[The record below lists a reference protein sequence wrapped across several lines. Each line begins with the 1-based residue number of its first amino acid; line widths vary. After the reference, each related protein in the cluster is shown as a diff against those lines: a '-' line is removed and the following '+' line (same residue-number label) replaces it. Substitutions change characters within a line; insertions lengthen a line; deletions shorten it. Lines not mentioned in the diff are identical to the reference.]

1 VNRAASRPPEARGL
15 TRDGVRLLAA
25 TPDGLVHARF
35 RDLPRFLAP
44 GDLLVVNTSATLA
57 AALPA
62 QRTGGRAVTVHLSNQ
77 LDNGT
82 WLVELRQGQVTP
94 QRLSDGVPGEV
105 ITLPGGGSVTL
116 LQPYPDPAATRIW
129 AAAVRTGHGPVHGYL
144 ARHGR
149 PIRYSYVPGRWP
161 LAAYQTVFARSP
173 GSAEMPSAA
182 RPFTAGLVT
191 RLIAAGVVLAPIILH
206 TGVASLEAGEAP
218 LPEWFEVPQPTA
230 DLVNLTRA
238 AGRRVIAVGTTCT
251 RALESAVAG
260 GAGQVGPVEDTV
272 ADPAVGPVASPVA
285 SPVDDNVAGPVA
297 GTVIARSG
305 WTSLVLG
312 PEHPA
317 RVVTGLITGWHEAG
331 ASHLALLEAV
341 AGRTLVEASYREAEA
356 AGYLWHEFG
365 DSCLLLP
372 PLPAARSGGRP
383 APAGFAGRRLSR
395 PQAQP
400 AAGAAGS
407 HRLMQ
412 PSSSSVSTGLVT

>member
-1 VNRAASRPPEARGL
+1 MNRAASLPPEARGL

-62 QRTGGRAVTVHLSNQ
+62 QRAGGRAVTVHLSNQ

-82 WLVELRQGQVTP
+82 WLVELRQGQAAP
-94 QRLSDGVPGEV
+94 RRLSDGVPGEV

-129 AAAVRTGHGPVHGYL
+129 EAAVTTGDGPVHGYL
-144 ARHGR
+144 ARHGQ

-161 LAAYQTVFARSP
+161 LTAYQTVFARSP

-182 RPFTAGLVT
+182 RPFTADLVT
-191 RLIAAGVVLAPIILH
+191 RLIAAGVVIAPITLH

-238 AGRRVIAVGTTCT
+238 AGRRVIAAGTTCT

-260 GAGQVGPVEDTV
+260 SAGQAGPVEETL
-272 ADPAVGPVASPVA
+272 AGPVAAPA
-285 SPVDDNVAGPVA
+285 RGTVAGPVP
-297 GTVIARSG
+297 GTVVARSG

-372 PLPAARSGGRP
+372 PGPAARSGGRP
-383 APAGFAGRRLSR
+383 APAGSVRRRLSR
-395 PQAQP
+395 PP
-400 AAGAAGS
+400 GRRAASA
-407 HRLMQ
+407 
-412 PSSSSVSTGLVT
+412 

>member
-1 VNRAASRPPEARGL
+1 VNRAASQPPEARGL

-44 GDLLVVNTSATLA
+44 GDLLIVNTSATLA

-62 QRTGGRAVTVHLSNQ
+62 QRAGGRAVTVHLSNQ
-77 LDNGT
+77 IDNGT
-82 WLVELRQGQVTP
+82 WLVELRQGQAAP
-94 QRLSDGVPGEV
+94 RQLSDGVPGEV
-105 ITLPGGGSVTL
+105 ITLPGGGSVML
-116 LQPYPDPAATRIW
+116 LRPYPDPAATRIW
-129 AAAVRTGHGPVHGYL
+129 EAAVTTGDGPVHGYL
-144 ARHGR
+144 ARHGL

-161 LAAYQTVFARSP
+161 LTAYQTVFAHSP

-182 RPFTAGLVT
+182 RPFTADLVT
-191 RLIAAGVVLAPIILH
+191 RLIAAGVVIAPITLH

-251 RALESAVAG
+251 RALESAVTGSASQAG
-260 GAGQVGPVEDTV
+260 PADDTADDRV
-272 ADPAVGPVASPVA
+272 ADP
-285 SPVDDNVAGPVA
+285 VAGPVDVPAA
-297 GTVIARSG
+297 GPVTARGG

-372 PLPAARSGGRP
+372 PVPAARSGV
-383 APAGFAGRRLSR
+383 RLSR
-395 PQAQP
+395 RPAQS

-407 HRLMQ
+407 QRLMQ